1 MGLKNEKC
9 VNNNL
14 FVLLNKLSSI
24 YFGNQFRYKYS
35 FIVTLSENKNKQ
47 ITLIVLK
54 EVYLFTF
61 WQKKGKIKYPV
72 TFLIKFL

>member
-35 FIVTLSENKNKQ
+35 FIVILSENKNKQ
-47 ITLIVLK
+47 IIDRIERSLSIHVLAK
-54 EVYLFTF
+54 EG
-61 WQKKGKIKYPV
+61 QN
-72 TFLIKFL
+72 